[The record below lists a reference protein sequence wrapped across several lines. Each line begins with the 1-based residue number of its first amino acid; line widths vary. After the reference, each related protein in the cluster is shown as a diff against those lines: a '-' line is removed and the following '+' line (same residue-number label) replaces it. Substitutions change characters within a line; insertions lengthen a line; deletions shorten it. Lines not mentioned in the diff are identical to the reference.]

1 MAVLGAYKFSTT
13 TQANQIRDNSN
24 VALAFR
30 AMDDATMLYGNQR
43 LYTDPDVPNSLPF
56 SVLPNGG
63 FYRETKY
70 KMNSWDF
77 RATASYNDVYNN
89 DHIVNLFGGMEV
101 NNTDRNRSYFN
112 GVGMQYEMGLL
123 GSYDYRYFK
132 QSSEENE
139 IYYDLSNGH
148 SREVSFFGTGTYSW
162 KGRYTINGTVRYE
175 GSNRLGKARSARW
188 LPTWN
193 ISGAWNMHEE
203 PWFEKAFKNSLTHAT
218 FKASYS
224 LTGDKPAVTNAAV
237 IIQSYNPWR
246 PFTVDKESGL
256 EIWDFANDE
265 LTYEK
270 KHELNLGM
278 DLGFLNN
285 RINVTFDWY
294 RRNNYDLIGPRITNG
309 TKGTI
314 VEYANVASMKSNGE
328 ELSISS
334 KNIVSKDFTW
344 STDFI
349 FSHVKTE
356 VTSLKNRRNLIQMIT
371 GSGFTLEGYPYR
383 SLFSMD
389 FQGLN
394 ENGIPTFINENGEKT
409 TSNIYFQSRNI
420 EHLKYEGPVD
430 PTYTGSLGNTFSYKG
445 WHLIVFAT
453 YAFGNKVRLDPAFYS
468 WYSDLD
474 ATPKEFRNRWTKTG
488 DEMTTNIPAI
498 PDLRQRQQ
506 DQKLNYAFNA
516 YNRST
521 ERVAKG
527 DFIRMKE
534 ISLSYDFPQRWAN
547 YLHLNK
553 VNLKLQGTNL
563 FLIYADKKLNG
574 QDPEFFN
581 AGGVAVPMARQ
592 LTMTLRVGL

>member
-1 MAVLGAYKFSTT
+1 M
-13 TQANQIRDNSN
+13 
-24 VALAFR
+24 
-30 AMDDATMLYGNQR
+30 
-43 LYTDPDVPNSLPF
+43 
-56 SVLPNGG
+56 
-63 FYRETKY
+63 
-70 KMNSWDF
+70 
-77 RATASYNDVYNN
+77 
-89 DHIVNLFGGMEV
+89 
-101 NNTDRNRSYFN
+101 
-112 GVGMQYEMGLL
+112 
-123 GSYDYRYFK
+123 
-132 QSSEENE
+132 
-139 IYYDLSNGH
+139 
-148 SREVSFFGTGTYSW
+148 
-162 KGRYTINGTVRYE
+162 
-175 GSNRLGKARSARW
+175 
-188 LPTWN
+188 
-193 ISGAWNMHEE
+193 
-203 PWFEKAFKNSLTHAT
+203 
-218 FKASYS
+218 
-224 LTGDKPAVTNAAV
+224 TGDKPAVTNAAV

-256 EIWDFANDE
+256 EIWDFANRD

-270 KHELNLGM
+270 KHELNLGL

-314 VEYANVASMKSNGE
+314 VEFANVASMKSNGE

-394 ENGIPTFINENGEKT
+394 ENGIPTFINQDGKKT
-409 TSNIYFQSRNI
+409 TSGIYFQSRNI

-430 PTYTGSLGNTFSYKG
+430 PTYTGSFGNTFSYKG

-474 ATPKEFRNRWTKTG
+474 ATPKEFRNRWTKAG
-488 DEMTTNIPAI
+488 DEMKTNIPAI

-506 DQKLNYAFNA
+506 DKKLSYAYNA
-516 YNRST
+516 FNRST

-592 LTMTLRVGL
+592 FTMTLRVGL